1 MKEKTV
7 RMKSPSSPPPVRMQ
21 KPASQQTGLSSAEV
35 LSSRKKH
42 GSNQSELKEKS
53 RFFTVLIDVV
63 FEPMFIILL
72 LSSFLYFI
80 LGKYQEG
87 VIMLVAIIIVSGISI
102 FQESKSR
109 SAVEALK
116 NLTGPRAKVIRN
128 SELVQIQIS
137 EVVLGD
143 IIIVED
149 GDTVPADAVLLKA
162 NDFSV
167 NESMLTGESLPLYK
181 GSEKEDKLIYKG
193 TMVLS
198 GSATAEVS
206 AIGKSTKL
214 GTIGDSLIEIEE
226 VKTPLQIQIK
236 KFILSM
242 LLFGL
247 LAFVVVCVLNYIETG
262 NFIQSLLSGLTL
274 AMSVIPEEIP
284 VAYSTFMALGAYH
297 LYKKMVIARNPHRLE
312 SLGAASV
319 ICTDKTGTITEN
331 KMVPA
336 EIYELKS
343 DSFFQL
349 EAKGFQLNEVL
360 EFAMWSSETEP
371 FDPMEKAIHEL
382 YSRVN
387 SADKRKDFIMLKE
400 YPLEGEFPIMTH
412 VFSNQTEKI
421 IAVKGSVEGV
431 LKQSNLSDEEKAKFL
446 EKANSLAAKGH
457 RVLAVGKAE
466 MDKKLLPEKQET
478 FSFNLL
484 GLISFYDPPKS
495 NMKDVMAQFYK
506 AGIRVL
512 MITGDHPETAKSI
525 ANQIEMKDP
534 DEVMI
539 GTELMKLSDDEL
551 KEKVKS
557 VSIYARMFPE
567 AKLRIV
573 EALKSNGEI
582 VAMTGDGV
590 NDAPALKAAHI
601 GIAMGKRG
609 SEVARNIATLVLAD
623 DDFSHMPEAIAL
635 GRRIYD
641 NLKKAIRY
649 IISIHIPIIM
659 IVTLPLILFWKY
671 TNLFLP
677 IHVIFLELIMG
688 PTCSIIYENEPIEP
702 NTMARPPRDSKLSF
716 FSFRELSIS
725 ILQGC
730 IITIACLSLGYYY
743 IHQDYSEAMVRTIVY
758 MTLIFSNLF
767 LTLENRSFR
776 YSIFTTIQYKNRLI
790 PMILALSLIIPVL
803 SLFVTPIRQI
813 FEFEIPSLLVMFNC
827 FAAAFIG
834 VMWIEIYKY
843 IRRIGTTAIHH
854 GEK

>member
-7 RMKSPSSPPPVRMQ
+7 GMKSPSSPQQARMQ
-21 KPASQQTGLSSAEV
+21 SPASQQTGLSSAEV

-743 IHQDYSEAMVRTIVY
+743 IHHDYSEAMVRTIVY

-843 IRRIGTTAIHH
+843 IRRLGSTAIYR

>member
-7 RMKSPSSPPPVRMQ
+7 GMKSPSSPQQARMQ
-21 KPASQQTGLSSAEV
+21 SPASQQTGLSSAEV

-242 LLFGL
+242 ILFGL

-743 IHQDYSEAMVRTIVY
+743 IHHDYSEAMVRTIVY

-767 LTLENRSFR
+767 LTLENRSFM

-843 IRRIGTTAIHH
+843 IRRLGSTAIYR

>member
-7 RMKSPSSPPPVRMQ
+7 GMKSPSSPPPVKMQ

-827 FAAAFIG
+827 FAAAFVG

>member
-7 RMKSPSSPPPVRMQ
+7 GMKSPSSPPPVRMQ

-743 IHQDYSEAMVRTIVY
+743 IHHDYSEAMVRTIVY

-827 FAAAFIG
+827 FAAAFVG

>member
-7 RMKSPSSPPPVRMQ
+7 GMKSPSSPQQARMQ

-743 IHQDYSEAMVRTIVY
+743 IHHDYSEAMVRTIVY

-843 IRRIGTTAIHH
+843 IRRLGSTAIYR

>member
-7 RMKSPSSPPPVRMQ
+7 GMKSPSSPQQARMQ
-21 KPASQQTGLSSAEV
+21 KPAAQQTGLSSAEV

-421 IAVKGSVEGV
+421 IAVKGSVVGV

-843 IRRIGTTAIHH
+843 IRRLGSTAIHR
-854 GEK
+854 GE

>member
-7 RMKSPSSPPPVRMQ
+7 AMKGTSSLPPVRMQ

-743 IHQDYSEAMVRTIVY
+743 IHHDYSEAMVRTIVY

-843 IRRIGTTAIHH
+843 IRRLGSTAIYR

>member
-7 RMKSPSSPPPVRMQ
+7 GMKSPSSPQQARMQ
-21 KPASQQTGLSSAEV
+21 SPASQQTGLSSAEV

-843 IRRIGTTAIHH
+843 IRRLGSTAIHR
-854 GEK
+854 GE

>member
-7 RMKSPSSPPPVRMQ
+7 AMKGTSFLPPVRMQ

-743 IHQDYSEAMVRTIVY
+743 IHHDYSEAMVRTIVY

-767 LTLENRSFR
+767 LTLENRSFM

-803 SLFVTPIRQI
+803 CLFVTPIRQI

-843 IRRIGTTAIHH
+843 IRRLGSTAIYR

>member
-7 RMKSPSSPPPVRMQ
+7 AMKGTSFLPPVRMQ

-743 IHQDYSEAMVRTIVY
+743 IHHDYSEAMVRTIVY

-843 IRRIGTTAIHH
+843 IRRLGSTAIYR

>member
-7 RMKSPSSPPPVRMQ
+7 GMKSPSSPQQVRMQ

-743 IHQDYSEAMVRTIVY
+743 IHHDYSEAMVRTIVY

-767 LTLENRSFR
+767 LTLENRSFM

-803 SLFVTPIRQI
+803 CLFVTPIRQI

-843 IRRIGTTAIHH
+843 IRRLGSTAIYR

>member
-7 RMKSPSSPPPVRMQ
+7 GMKSPSSPQQVRMQ

-743 IHQDYSEAMVRTIVY
+743 IHHDYSEAMVRTIVY

-803 SLFVTPIRQI
+803 CLFVTPIRQI

-843 IRRIGTTAIHH
+843 IRRLGSTAIYR

>member
-7 RMKSPSSPPPVRMQ
+7 GMKSPSSPQQARMQ

-743 IHQDYSEAMVRTIVY
+743 IHHDYSEAMVRTIVY

-767 LTLENRSFR
+767 LTLENRSFM

-803 SLFVTPIRQI
+803 CLFVTPIRQI

-843 IRRIGTTAIHH
+843 IRRLGSTAIYR

>member
-1 MKEKTV
+1 
-7 RMKSPSSPPPVRMQ
+7 
-21 KPASQQTGLSSAEV
+21 
-35 LSSRKKH
+35 
-42 GSNQSELKEKS
+42 
-53 RFFTVLIDVV
+53 
-63 FEPMFIILL
+63 
-72 LSSFLYFI
+72 
-80 LGKYQEG
+80 
-87 VIMLVAIIIVSGISI
+87 
-102 FQESKSR
+102 
-109 SAVEALK
+109 
-116 NLTGPRAKVIRN
+116 
-128 SELVQIQIS
+128 
-137 EVVLGD
+137 
-143 IIIVED
+143 
-149 GDTVPADAVLLKA
+149 
-162 NDFSV
+162 
-167 NESMLTGESLPLYK
+167 
-181 GSEKEDKLIYKG
+181 
-193 TMVLS
+193 
-198 GSATAEVS
+198 
-206 AIGKSTKL
+206 
-214 GTIGDSLIEIEE
+214 
-226 VKTPLQIQIK
+226 
-236 KFILSM
+236 
-242 LLFGL
+242 
-247 LAFVVVCVLNYIETG
+247 
-262 NFIQSLLSGLTL
+262 
-274 AMSVIPEEIP
+274 MSVIPEEIP

-743 IHQDYSEAMVRTIVY
+743 IHHDYSEAMVRTIVY

-843 IRRIGTTAIHH
+843 IRRLGSTAIYR

>member
-7 RMKSPSSPPPVRMQ
+7 GMKSPSSPQQARMQ

-743 IHQDYSEAMVRTIVY
+743 IHHDYSEAMVRTIVY

-803 SLFVTPIRQI
+803 CLFVTPIRQI

-843 IRRIGTTAIHH
+843 IRRLGSTAIYR

>member
-7 RMKSPSSPPPVRMQ
+7 GMKSPSSPQQARMQ

-360 EFAMWSSETEP
+360 EFAMWSSEIEP

-743 IHQDYSEAMVRTIVY
+743 IHHDYSEAMVRTIVY

-767 LTLENRSFR
+767 LTLENRSFM

-803 SLFVTPIRQI
+803 CLFVTPIRQI

-843 IRRIGTTAIHH
+843 IRRLGSTAIYR

>member
-1 MKEKTV
+1 MKV
-7 RMKSPSSPPPVRMQ
+7 PSSLPPVRMQ
-21 KPASQQTGLSSAEV
+21 NPASQQTGLSSAEV
-35 LSSRKKH
+35 LSSREKH

-72 LSSFLYFI
+72 LSSLLYFI

-128 SELVQIQIS
+128 SDLIQIQIS
-137 EVVLGD
+137 EIVLGD

-149 GDTVPADAVLLKA
+149 GDTVPADAILLKA

-181 GSEKEDKLIYKG
+181 GPDKEDKLIYKG

-226 VKTPLQIQIK
+226 VKTPLQLQIK

-336 EIYELKS
+336 EIYELKIDTFFAL
-343 DSFFQL
+343 DSKEFQM
-349 EAKGFQLNEVL
+349 NEVL
-360 EFAMWSSETEP
+360 EYAMWSSETEP

-382 YSRVN
+382 YSN
-387 SADKRKDFIMLKE
+387 KSEKDSRKDFQMFKE
-400 YPLEGEFPIMTH
+400 YPLEGENPIMTH
-412 VFSNQTEKI
+412 VFSNQTENK

-431 LKQSNLSDEEKAKFL
+431 LKQCSLSDEEKANFL
-446 EKANSLAAKGH
+446 TKANSLASKGH

-466 MDKKLLPEKQET
+466 MDKNQLPEKQDA
-478 FSFNLL
+478 FRFILL

-495 NMKDVMAQFYK
+495 NMKDVMTQFYK

-525 ANQIEMKDP
+525 ANQIEMKGA

-539 GTELMKLSDDEL
+539 GTELMNLSDEEL
-551 KEKVKS
+551 KEKAKS

-623 DDFSHMPEAIAL
+623 DDFSHMPEAISL

-716 FSFRELSIS
+716 FSFRELSVS

-743 IHQDYSEAMVRTIVY
+743 IQQDYSEAMVRTIVY

-813 FEFEIPSLLVMFNC
+813 FEFEIPSLLDMFNC

-843 IRRIGTTAIHH
+843 IRRIGGTAINR
-854 GEK
+854 GEKNITDSLR

>member
-7 RMKSPSSPPPVRMQ
+7 GMKSPSSPQQARMQ
-21 KPASQQTGLSSAEV
+21 SPASQQTGLSSAEV

-743 IHQDYSEAMVRTIVY
+743 IHHDYSEAMVRTIVY

-843 IRRIGTTAIHH
+843 IRRLGSTAIHR
-854 GEK
+854 GE

>member
-7 RMKSPSSPPPVRMQ
+7 AMKGTSFLPPVRMQ

-609 SEVARNIATLVLAD
+609 SEVARNIAKLVLAD

-843 IRRIGTTAIHH
+843 IRRLGSTAIHR
-854 GEK
+854 G